1 MSPHWLVPHWAQYVI
16 EGFVLIVLVLALGNF
31 KQ

>member
-1 MSPHWLVPHWAQYVI
+1 MHWLVPHWLQVTLLI
-16 EGFVLIVLVLALGNF
+16 IVGVLLVLALGNF